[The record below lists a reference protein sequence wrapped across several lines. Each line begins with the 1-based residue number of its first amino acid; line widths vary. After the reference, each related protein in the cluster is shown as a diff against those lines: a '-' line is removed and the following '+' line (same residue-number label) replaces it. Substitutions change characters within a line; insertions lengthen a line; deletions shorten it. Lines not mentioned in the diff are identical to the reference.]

1 MREGTEVSQLYD
13 IETAHM
19 TGEDMGREAMDQNAA
34 TSFLQREGTLEA
46 ILDTVSD
53 GILTYDA
60 DFRITSVN
68 RAALE
73 ILGYSADEVLGR
85 HCREVFRCGQ
95 CEPGCGFSVTLSRK
109 SSRSNSTVKLHT
121 ASGQERLAIVN
132 TSVLTA
138 PDGRLGGV
146 VVTFKDVTESLG
158 AQKDIQ
164 VIGESEKMRDLM
176 EFVRKVAASEATT
189 ILVEG
194 ESGTGKDLI
203 AKTLHYESSRQAQ
216 PFVAINCSA
225 IPETLLEAE
234 LFGYEKGSFTDAK
247 AQKKGLFELAP
258 GGTLF
263 LDEIGEMPLVIQAK
277 LLRVL
282 EDQTFRRIGGLKDIT
297 VDVRL
302 IAATNRS
309 LADAV
314 REGLFRQDL
323 YYRLNV
329 IPIAI
334 PPLRQRGDDILPLAE
349 FFVRIYNRKF
359 RKSVKGLTAQS
370 ERLLRQYHWPGNV
383 RELRNAIER
392 AMILEDSG
400 YIRPDYLPLAVT
412 GGNGSGSPEEG
423 RPSVIREGIP
433 DQGISL
439 QDTEKMLIEQ
449 ALRKTRGNQT
459 HAARLLS
466 ITRDTLRYKIKKYG
480 IPAGRG

>member
-1 MREGTEVSQLYD
+1 MEDLFD
-13 IETAHM
+13 IETADLERDNI
-19 TGEDMGREAMDQNAA
+19 GEMPQYPMED
-34 TSFLQREGTLEA
+34 SFWRQASTLDA
-46 ILDTVSD
+46 ILDSVSD
-53 GILTYDA
+53 GVLTYDA
-60 DFRITSVN
+60 DFRIISAN

-73 ILGYSADEVLGR
+73 ILGYSAEEVIGR

-95 CEPGCGFSVTLSRK
+95 CEPGCGFAVTLSTRMP
-109 SSRSNSTVKLHT
+109 RSNTTVKIHT
-121 ASGQERLAIVN
+121 ADGQERLAVIN
-132 TSVLTA
+132 TSVLQS
-138 PDGRLGGV
+138 PEGRLEGV
-146 VVTFKDVTESLG
+146 VVTFKDVSEILG
-158 AQKDIQ
+158 IQREIQ
-164 VIGESEKMRDLM
+164 VIAESEKMRDLM
-176 EFVRKVAASEATT
+176 DFVRKVADSEATT
-189 ILVEG
+189 LLVEG
-194 ESGTGKDLI
+194 DSGTGKDLI
-203 AKTLHYESSRQAQ
+203 AKTLHYHSSRQAQ

-247 AQKKGLFELAP
+247 AQKKGLFELAH

-323 YYRLNV
+323 YYRLNI
-329 IPIAI
+329 IPISI
-334 PPLRQRGDDILPLAE
+334 PPLRERQEDVLPLAH
-349 FFVRIYNRKF
+349 FFIRFYNRKF
-359 RKSVKGLTAQS
+359 RKNVRGLSPQAQ
-370 ERLLRQYHWPGNV
+370 RLLEQYPWPGNV

-392 AMILEDSG
+392 AMILEDSA
-400 YIRPDYLPLAVT
+400 YVRPQYLPLT
-412 GGNGSGSPEEG
+412 ITSSGRAPGAPGHNSLRASVLREE
-423 RPSVIREGIP
+423 IP
-433 DQGISL
+433 DEGISL
-439 QDTEKMLIEQ
+439 QETERMLIEQ
-449 ALRKTRGNQT
+449 ALKKTRGNQT

-480 IPAGRG
+480 IAAGRGWA